1 MVKTSILGP
10 SSKTTSGMDA
20 FANLISSG
28 WVVSEELLG
37 FNATTELRCLDN
49 FAAKST
55 IAGGPWKTGSVKVRM
70 PCMQSRKSQ
79 FTTEEGAPEFEV
91 PGIRYQSLV
100 DIIKS
105 KVKDPSI
112 SESFVKQPFTEWWYP
127 PEGSGLIRIYG
138 EAYSSDTTVRLFEEV
153 KGALPLEDHPNIE
166 NVIVLLMLGSNA
178 THLASFGTASL

>member
-1 MVKTSILGP
+1 
-10 SSKTTSGMDA
+10 MDA

-112 SESFVKQPFTEWWYP
+112 SESFIKQPFTEWWYP

-153 KGALPLEDHPNIE
+153 KGASPLEDHPNIE